1 MEKEFVVFENG
12 QFKKKMKCPKV
23 KSPNSFSKEIF
34 EKSDLEHNAANLE
47 NSQKVAYHKI
57 FVNIYKKG
65 FRRFFV
71 IHNI

>member
-1 MEKEFVVFENG
+1 MIFENG

-23 KSPNSFSKEIF
+23 KSPNSFYEEII
-34 EKSDLEHNAANLE
+34 EKSDLEHNAAVLG
-47 NSQKVAYHKI
+47 NSRKVAYHKI

-71 IHNI
+71 IYNI